1 MLHSVVDMN
10 KSISELEREA
20 MDIVWELKKCT
31 VRDVF
36 NNLNGQKKLAYT
48 TVATLLQRLHEKGL
62 VNRDDDNSA
71 LLYSPKISK
80 ESYSKKVAKLLTNN
94 FIKSFGDVAIA
105 SFAASIDKLPNDKKE
120 YFLNLLSK
128 KNETK

>member
-1 MLHSVVDMN
+1 MN

>member
-1 MLHSVVDMN
+1 VLHSVVDMN